1 MKKIRIGK
9 DIHITWGITTN
20 GEPRSLEGRDLKLIL
35 ITPLRNNIGMKFS
48 VDGNTIACDYHGA
61 EQKYLGIYML
71 TLWENY
77 GKLDQ
82 TAVDACNAFQLVA
95 TTCQEGGS
103 NEGLDTETVGLEG
116 SITVGIKG
124 SDGASA
130 YEIAVKNGFQGSVEE
145 WLQSLKQPAEDAA
158 SAANIQIEA
167 MKALES
173 TVTQQ
178 EQSRQTAERSRVEA
192 ENIRQT
198 SEQQRI
204 DTFTA
209 LQEDIDTLKREA
221 QSSISNA
228 DEATDSANQ
237 AATQA
242 TQAAQSAD
250 TATHN
255 ATLAADYAQTAGD
268 SIAQLE
274 QTIEQ
279 TEQSRIS
286 AEQSRATAENERQ
299 EAEKLRVL
307 SEQSRT
313 EAEDIRKQQEQSR
326 QSAEQLRV
334 SEFTALKQESETATE
349 NANNAALSANEAAE
363 NANQLAENID
373 SRVKTVEDKASQV
386 YESLEAIQS
395 SGETNPDKIY
405 IDGSDMQPYVYKD
418 GGFVKFKGEIF
429 NGIFQRFYKCSTDS
443 EIAIP
448 IDEDNLADLIVFEL
462 RYGTKFKRVR
472 NNSVIWEMQEP
483 IYLRFSDKLINTDII
498 IHEKYIYARSDPHG
512 IFKINIEDG
521 TYINNRIDVNK
532 VNKIALFN
540 NKIYASDENKLVS
553 LSLDNLELIETIEI
567 PDGKLDQTYTM
578 SVYEDRMLV
587 ACRNKLIIIKLDGS
601 YEEIQ
606 CENLCSAFMV
616 YQSTYVKKRFY
627 IIIDDIKIR
636 TISEDLVNDYISE
649 RNYKISTIGNYFID
663 CFIHSKSGG
672 WTLLT
677 LLTNRGS
684 FTSILRGNTKIDIN
698 ETVSSIYR
706 TNCIYRNEGFSN
718 SYIGIF
724 LTSSKSYIVRRNDY
738 MYKQSTMI
746 I

>member
-77 GKLDQ
+77 GKPDQ

-192 ENIRQT
+192 ENTRQA
-198 SEQQRI
+198 SEQHRI
-204 DTFTA
+204 DTFTT
-209 LQEDIDTLKREA
+209 LQEDIDVLKREA

-228 DEATDSANQ
+228 DGATDSANQ

-250 TATHN
+250 AATRN

-279 TEQSRIS
+279 AEQSRIS

-299 EAEKLRVL
+299 EAEKSRVS

-334 SEFTALKQESETATE
+334 SEFTALKQESKTATE

-363 NANQLAENID
+363 NANQVVEELDGKIASKQDKLVSNENIKTVNGEDILGNGNIVINPAIMDLKWTTNVSTTRKLVPENLRKKDVKIAYTDNSSVYHVEQYQSESIDDASWSDNANWKGCRTPLTPLFEKEGAIFNSKTGYYELNELTDLTENDMYNSWICSFHVWPVNFDIDLSYSVFVSSPYRIRTNFPIRSMFKRCRELSTYGQNNIEILNLMSDKNNTGTQPFQVLENID
-373 SRVKTVEDKASQV
+373 FFSCNKLR
-386 YESLEAIQS
+386 
-395 SGETNPDKIY
+395 KI
-405 IDGSDMQPYVYKD
+405 I
-418 GGFVKFKGEIF
+418 GEIDVNSCTKEF
-429 NGIFQRFYKCSTDS
+429 WSINNKTNSIEHILIKRLRISTSIF
-443 EIAIP
+443 
-448 IDEDNLADLIVFEL
+448 
-462 RYGTKFKRVR
+462 RY
-472 NNSVIWEMQEP
+472 
-483 IYLRFSDKLINTDII
+483 LD
-498 IHEKYIYARSDPHG
+498 
-512 IFKINIEDG
+512 KINIQSVQYIVKNSNVSSPITVTVHPT
-521 TYINNRIDVNK
+521 TYGY
-532 VNKIALFN
+532 LTG
-540 NKIYASDENKLVS
+540 
-553 LSLDNLELIETIEI
+553 TIE
-567 PDGKLDQTYTM
+567 PTEQVGGTT
-578 SVYEDRMLV
+578 
-587 ACRNKLIIIKLDGS
+587 
-601 YEEIQ
+601 EEWQQI
-606 CENLCSAFMV
+606 V
-616 YQSTYVKKRFY
+616 
-627 IIIDDIKIR
+627 IDAAA
-636 TISEDLVNDYISE
+636 
-649 RNYKISTIGNYFID
+649 
-663 CFIHSKSGG
+663 
-672 WTLLT
+672 
-677 LLTNRGS
+677 
-684 FTSILRGNTKIDIN
+684 
-698 ETVSSIYR
+698 
-706 TNCIYRNEGFSN
+706 
-718 SYIGIF
+718 
-724 LTSSKSYIVRRNDY
+724 
-738 MYKQSTMI
+738 KQITFATTE
-746 I
+746 